1 MTHHRRVAI
10 WLLRPPTPDVLVHP
24 IRRREPGTLRG
35 CRLAL
40 SVPCGKSIL
49 STSLVQVI
57 YAHSLNRLP
66 HQPFDPTGD
75 LELTSTGRAADF
87 KPVEADL
94 GVIVH
99 RRRVHRS
106 RCQRV
111 ERDHVSPALLGDT
124 DELLFSCLIVDQR
137 KRCLMKLEG
146 THLFELFFYP
156 ATAFKG

>member
-57 YAHSLNRLP
+57 YAHSLSPFQTLGASSYPLSVGLVTLP
-66 HQPFDPTGD
+66 CKSLPNSSIAVSVSIIF
-75 LELTSTGRAADF
+75 SS
-87 KPVEADL
+87 
-94 GVIVH
+94 GVW
-99 RRRVHRS
+99 
-106 RCQRV
+106 
-111 ERDHVSPALLGDT
+111 
-124 DELLFSCLIVDQR
+124 
-137 KRCLMKLEG
+137 
-146 THLFELFFYP
+146 
-156 ATAFKG
+156 

>member
-57 YAHSLNRLP
+57 YAHSLRLNFGI
-66 HQPFDPTGD
+66 QAKW
-75 LELTSTGRAADF
+75 LVSTPGEAKITTVTAMVAIKSTVVSRAEQNYTRAA
-87 KPVEADL
+87 AY
-94 GVIVH
+94 
-99 RRRVHRS
+99 R
-106 RCQRV
+106 
-111 ERDHVSPALLGDT
+111 
-124 DELLFSCLIVDQR
+124 
-137 KRCLMKLEG
+137 
-146 THLFELFFYP
+146 
-156 ATAFKG
+156 